1 MPSRPLLPSA
11 PAAPAPQWSECLWL
25 LPLTV
30 IVLGVFLAADVIGRP
45 HGLSPYGLIEGYV
58 VKLLHALPMILN
70 LTALVGLVRLL
81 WTRPHRPLPAHPY
94 AITAWPPPRP

>member
-45 HGLSPYGLIEGYV
+45 HGLSPYGMLEGYAV
-58 VKLLHALPMILN
+58 TLLPALPLILN
-70 LTALVGLVRLL
+70 PTALAGLVRRC
-81 WTRPHRPLPAHPY
+81 WTRHDRPLPAH
-94 AITAWPPPRP
+94 ALGLTPRTPH